1 LFVIQVDPDARPS
14 NVSAPL
20 SGHFKASAELPR
32 SLQKQG
38 PAATAGATTYGAA
51 DRVDQKTSQ
60 AASSST
66 ESPARKGID
75 PNLELR
81 KDIFAAAIGE
91 DKVNGS
97 AKGEWDET
105 TNCATCGKA
114 CETVKYRSTKSTKPL
129 DLCEN
134 CYVDG
139 KFPANLFSG
148 DFIRMANVEAKDK
161 GQEPWTEQ
169 ESLLLL
175 EGLEMHP
182 SDWTAVAQHVG
193 TRTRDECI
201 LHFLRLPI
209 EDPYSAASMSDLGIL
224 QYQLSKETS
233 NDNPVMSVVAFLAS
247 TIDADVAAAAAHTS
261 MEKLGV
267 KAKAKDV
274 QVKKES
280 DMDVDTKKADD
291 QEVDKEADE
300 KQSIVAPLPNY
311 EEEKRISNLTT
322 QYIRKQVEKF
332 ESRLAQFQEL
342 EGLVEEEKRH
352 VERERHQLYQD
363 RVNFKKIQSQV
374 KAEITRR
381 QPPPPPPQ
389 ATAGP
394 NIPNG
399 MSPAQLQQLSLQQQG
414 GPNPSQLAFAQ
425 QQQQQQQQ
433 QQFLRQQ
440 QYRDMMMQQQQ
451 QQQQPMPQY
460 QPSAGF
466 NPMRMQ

>member
-1 LFVIQVDPDARPS
+1 MPRALQTQV
-14 NVSAPL
+14 
-20 SGHFKASAELPR
+20 
-32 SLQKQG
+32 
-38 PAATAGATTYGAA
+38 PAATIG
-51 DRVDQKTSQ
+51 
-60 AASSST
+60 AASSATADGVHHKPSQHISSSS

-81 KDIFAAAIGE
+81 KDVFASALEGN
-91 DKVNGS
+91 KVNGS
-97 AKGEWDET
+97 AKGDWDET
-105 TNCATCGKA
+105 TSCATCGKD
-114 CETVKYRSTKSTKPL
+114 CETVKYRSTKSGNTV
-129 DLCEN
+129 DVCES

-148 DFIRMANVEAKDK
+148 DFIRMAKVEAKEN
-161 GQEPWTEQ
+161 GQEPWSDQ

-209 EDPYSAASMSDLGIL
+209 EDPYSAASMSDLGML
-224 QYQLSKETS
+224 QYKLSKETS

-274 QVKKES
+274 EVKKES
-280 DMDVDTKKADD
+280 DMDVDTKKSDD
-291 QEVDKEADE
+291 QDTDKESDE

-311 EEEKRISNLTT
+311 EEEKRISNLTS
-322 QYIRKQVEKF
+322 QYIRKQVEKY

-342 EGLVEEEKRH
+342 ENVVEEEKRH

-363 RVNFKKIQSQV
+363 RTTFKKIQAQV

-389 ATAGP
+389 AAAGP
-394 NIPNG
+394 NMPNG
-399 MSPAQLQQLSLQQQG
+399 MSPAQLQQLSLQQQHQMQQQG
-414 GPNPSQLAFAQ
+414 GPNPSQLAFA
-425 QQQQQQQQ
+425 QQQQQ

-451 QQQQPMPQY
+451 QPMPPY
-460 QPSAGF
+460 QPASGF

>member
-1 LFVIQVDPDARPS
+1 M
-14 NVSAPL
+14 
-20 SGHFKASAELPR
+20 
-32 SLQKQG
+32 
-38 PAATAGATTYGAA
+38 
-51 DRVDQKTSQ
+51 
-60 AASSST
+60 
-66 ESPARKGID
+66 
-75 PNLELR
+75 
-81 KDIFAAAIGE
+81 
-91 DKVNGS
+91 
-97 AKGEWDET
+97 AK
-105 TNCATCGKA
+105 
-114 CETVKYRSTKSTKPL
+114 
-129 DLCEN
+129 
-134 CYVDG
+134 
-139 KFPANLFSG
+139 
-148 DFIRMANVEAKDK
+148 VEAKEN
-161 GQEPWTEQ
+161 GQEPWSDQ

-209 EDPYSAASMSDLGIL
+209 EDPYSAASMSDLGML
-224 QYQLSKETS
+224 QYKLSKETS

-267 KAKAKDV
+267 KAKPKDV
-274 QVKKES
+274 EVKKES
-280 DMDVDTKKADD
+280 DMDVDTKKGDD
-291 QEVDKEADE
+291 QEADKESDE

-311 EEEKRISNLTT
+311 EEEKRISNLTS
-322 QYIRKQVEKF
+322 QYIRKQVEKY
-332 ESRLAQFQEL
+332 EARLAQFQEL
-342 EGLVEEEKRH
+342 ESVVEEEKRH

-363 RVNFKKIQSQV
+363 RTTFKKIQAQV

-381 QPPPPPPQ
+381 QPPPPPQ
-389 ATAGP
+389 AAAGP

-399 MSPAQLQQLSLQQQG
+399 MSPAQLQQLSLQQQHQMQQQG
-414 GPNPSQLAFAQ
+414 GPNPNQLAFA
-425 QQQQQQQQ
+425 QQQ

-460 QPSAGF
+460 QQAPGF